1 MDDLEITKESNVLR
15 IEGTSPKSE
24 EQVNYLHK
32 GIGSRNFRR
41 EFALADYVEVVEAR
55 LSVGMLNIRLRR
67 DIPEALQPKKIEITT
82 GDELTIKYDEE

>member
-1 MDDLEITKESNVLR
+1 
-15 IEGTSPKSE
+15 
-24 EQVNYLHK
+24 VNYIHK

-67 DIPEALQPKKIEITT
+67 EIPEALQPKKIAITA
-82 GDELTIKYDEE
+82 GEDFTIKYNEE

>member
-1 MDDLEITKESNVLR
+1 MDDLEITQESNVLR
-15 IEGTSPKSE
+15 IEGTSPKGE
-24 EQVNYLHK
+24 EQVNYVHK

-67 DIPEALQPKKIEITT
+67 EIPEALQPKKIKISAGE
-82 GDELTIKYDEE
+82 EFTIKYNEE